1 MIYLDVNHLR
11 EKTTWKSNLFFIL
24 FFNQQQYSQKGLK
37 KIKIYNIIVYVRI
50 KDCDTVKKL
59 TYLLFLLL
67 IIPIKVGAI
76 HEVIDSRCTNSLKAM
91 LRNEGQEVA
100 YRFSKVKNGE
110 DVTYTIYFYNLT
122 ENMYMTDSSGNIYTT
137 SKIEKLT
144 PGSSFVINFYASSKT
159 YCEGYKIYSKI
170 ISVPY
175 YNPYF
180 GSDLCKGYENYS
192 LCKENVNITISQE
205 EFEKKL
211 SFYKESLK
219 EEDNVDIV
227 DDTEENEEKS
237 LYEIILNYKYYFIFG
252 LCFLVSSVI
261 IVIIVKEV
269 KKRKS
274 GGIL

>member
-1 MIYLDVNHLR
+1 M
-11 EKTTWKSNLFFIL
+11 
-24 FFNQQQYSQKGLK
+24 
-37 KIKIYNIIVYVRI
+37 
-50 KDCDTVKKL
+50 KKL

-100 YRFSKVKNGE
+100 YRFSKVKSDE
-110 DVTYTIYFYNLT
+110 DITYTIYFYNLT
-122 ENMYMTDSSGNIYTT
+122 ENMYMTDSSGNIYTS

-159 YCEGYKIYSKI
+159 YCEGYKIYSKT

-192 LCKENVNITISQE
+192 LCKENINITISQE

-211 SFYKESLK
+211 NSYKENFK
-219 EEDNVDIV
+219 EEVNIS
-227 DDTEENEEKS
+227 EEEEKEDENIEFS
-237 LYEIILNYKYYFIFG
+237 LYEFIVRYKYYLISTLVTLVLVTVLFI
-252 LCFLVSSVI
+252 I
-261 IVIIVKEV
+261 IKE

>member
-1 MIYLDVNHLR
+1 M
-11 EKTTWKSNLFFIL
+11 
-24 FFNQQQYSQKGLK
+24 
-37 KIKIYNIIVYVRI
+37 
-50 KDCDTVKKL
+50 KKL

-76 HEVIDSRCTNSLKAM
+76 HEVIDSRCTNSLKTM
-91 LRNEGQEVA
+91 LRNEGQEVT

-110 DVTYTIYFYNLT
+110 DVTYTIYFYNLN
-122 ENMYMTDSSGNIYTT
+122 ENMYMTDSSDNIYTS

-144 PGSSFVINFYASSKT
+144 PGSSFVINMYASNKT
-159 YCEGYKIYSKI
+159 YCEGYKIYSKT

-192 LCKENVNITISQE
+192 LCKENVNITVSQE

-211 SFYKESLK
+211 NSYKESLR
-219 EEDNVDIV
+219 EEVNINNEE
-227 DDTEENEEKS
+227 EENNEFS
-237 LYEIILNYKYYFIFG
+237 LYEFIMKYKYYLISILATLVLIAVAFI
-252 LCFLVSSVI
+252 I
-261 IVIIVKEV
+261 IKEV
-269 KKRKS
+269 KKRKN